1 MSKMNKLCNQLRLQY
16 VKRWHVVHQTHDQ
29 SVAEHSINTAFIA
42 RELAARLGLSHRI
55 QDLVTVAA
63 LFHDIDEVITG
74 DIPGP
79 FKRTIPEEVFGRSR
93 LPEVRILGAPPLA
106 RIVKLA
112 DMMETA
118 WHAAVHGVT
127 PHARQVAADCSADL
141 FKALDDCPWQELADT
156 AHTVWGDVLNAEYDF
171 V

>member
-79 FKRTIPEEVFGRSR
+79 FKRTIPEEVFGRS
-93 LPEVRILGAPPLA
+93 PEA
-106 RIVKLA
+106 RVIVKLA